1 MRNEGTM
8 KIKKHQQQP
17 LQRDLRMGIILVA
30 LLSVAFGTYLVDVRI
45 SALATVLSFIAF
57 VLFVAPYVLS
67 GNPALIKAI
76 RSDSS
81 ESPHRL
87 WIAALLLWALV
98 QLFALATRQFSS
110 AHALLSAG
118 WLAALALIIRLLQ
131 QKQAPHPLDYL
142 LVLLIWLPI
151 EVGLLQGVSIPPARG
166 LINPLEL
173 VGLVLLIYAYL
184 VVREFDIGFT
194 YRLSGEDYRVVV
206 LDFIVFFLIAIIVG
220 MLTGFLS
227 VAEHMPSLSDL
238 LIRLAAIF
246 FFIALP
252 EELLFRGVIF
262 KLLEKQFKGRHRVRT
277 AMIVSSV
284 IFGLAHSNNRVA
296 PFLTLEI
303 GGRAWDIPWVYMLLA
318 TVAGFFYCFVFIRTK
333 KITAAAAIHL
343 LVDWAW
349 YAFFD

>member
-1 MRNEGTM
+1 M
-8 KIKKHQQQP
+8 KIKKYQQQP
-17 LQRDLRMGIILVA
+17 LQKDFRVGIILVA
-30 LLSVAFGTYLVDVRI
+30 LLSLAFGLYLVDIGI
-45 SALATVLSFIAF
+45 SALATLLSFAAF
-57 VLFVAPYVLS
+57 VLFVAPYVLA
-67 GNPALIKAI
+67 GNPALIKVL
-76 RSDSS
+76 RSDSAT
-81 ESPHRL
+81 SPNRIWL
-87 WIAALLLWALV
+87 AALLLWALV
-98 QLFALATRQFSS
+98 QIFALATRQF
-110 AHALLSAG
+110 AFTHAIISGTWLGILAFLVLL
-118 WLAALALIIRLLQ
+118 LPQR
-131 QKQAPHPLDYL
+131 QAPHALDYL

-151 EVGLLQGVSIPPARG
+151 EIGLLHGVSIPPARG
-166 LINPLEL
+166 LVNPLEL
-173 VGLVLLIYAYL
+173 VGLVVLIYAYL
-184 VVREFDIGFT
+184 VVRTFEVGFS
-194 YRLSGEDYRVVV
+194 YRLSGEDYRVVI

-227 VAEHMPSLSDL
+227 IARHMPSFTDL

-252 EELLFRGVIF
+252 EELLFRGVIY
-262 KLLEKQFKGRHRVRT
+262 KLLEKQFKGKHRVRT

-296 PFLTLEI
+296 PFLTIEI
-303 GGRAWDIPWVYMLLA
+303 GGRAWDIPWVYVLLA